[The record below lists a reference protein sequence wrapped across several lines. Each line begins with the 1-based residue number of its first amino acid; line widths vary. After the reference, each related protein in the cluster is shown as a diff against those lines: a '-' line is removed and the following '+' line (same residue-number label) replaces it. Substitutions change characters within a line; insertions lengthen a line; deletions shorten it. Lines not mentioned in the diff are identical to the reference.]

1 MHDDAA
7 TPAALRLEPI
17 DEHRFAAPNE
27 GNAEIHDV
35 VFGGQLLG
43 QSIIAAARCHPDQ
56 HVRSI
61 QTIFARTARVSGATE
76 LQVDPMHAGRSF
88 ASDSITA
95 WQGDR
100 LCARSLV
107 LLDVDEPD
115 LIRHA
120 PSMPDVAGPEQ
131 SADGGAR
138 GAVFPGS
145 ELRIVDDV
153 DLYSLDAPVASAD
166 LFLWTRF
173 ADAPDDV
180 TINQAVLAWATDG
193 YLIATRD
200 APARGDQP
208 ERRAS
213 NRVHR
218 RARADRGVPRAVHH
232 PRLAADR
239 ASQHGRRSRPY
250 VRSGRGVPS
259 RRHAGRIVHADQH
272 DPRHARPGGRR
283 RASTSL
289 RARPLTLGPLR
300 TGARNPGLDRS
311 NFNGRDSSS
320 TSL

>member
-1 MHDDAA
+1 MDDA
-7 TPAALRLEPI
+7 TPAALRLEAI
-17 DEHRFAAPNE
+17 DERRFVAPNE
-27 GNAEIHDV
+27 GSAEIHDV

-43 QSIIAAARCHPDQ
+43 QSIVAAARCHPELR
-56 HVRSI
+56 VRSI

-76 LQVDPMHAGRSF
+76 LHVDPMHSGRSF
-88 ASDSITA
+88 ASHTITA

-120 PSMPDVAGPEQ
+120 PPMPDVAGPDD

-153 DLYSLDAPVASAD
+153 DLYSLDAPVGSAD

-193 YLIATRD
+193 YLIATAMRPHAGINQNAAHRTISTGVLAQTVVFHEQFTARD
-200 APARGDQP
+200 WLLIAHHSTAAGRG
-208 ERRAS
+208 RS
-213 NRVHR
+213 YG
-218 RARADRGVPRAVHH
+218 RADVFDCDGTLVASFTQTNMIRAM
-232 PRLAADR
+232 PDAT
-239 ASQHGRRSRPY
+239 
-250 VRSGRGVPS
+250 
-259 RRHAGRIVHADQH
+259 AGG
-272 DPRHARPGGRR
+272 GGRP
-283 RASTSL
+283 
-289 RARPLTLGPLR
+289 PL
-300 TGARNPGLDRS
+300 
-311 NFNGRDSSS
+311 
-320 TSL
+320 